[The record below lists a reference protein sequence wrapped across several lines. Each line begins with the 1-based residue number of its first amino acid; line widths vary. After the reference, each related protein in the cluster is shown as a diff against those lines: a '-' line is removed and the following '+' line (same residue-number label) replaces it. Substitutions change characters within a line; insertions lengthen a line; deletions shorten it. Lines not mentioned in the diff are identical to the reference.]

1 MRKNKLFWMELTFI
15 FAIVFILISYKIP
28 QGKVMYKKT
37 GRYVIGT
44 YDYGLFISQASN
56 DYFYN
61 VSPLDFY
68 IKNGYSISDKKNY
81 LLAQNN
87 NYNKT
92 NSLPKIEQLYY
103 SIASYFSLTQPFALF
118 DSLNENVKL
127 TSSTKDDVVRFTLIS
142 PNKNLSD
149 KNIFMTMSFNEND
162 LIIDNNGYMYTK
174 INEYEKAGLKNLY
187 DIEIR
192 DINDISQTILSI
204 DRSAEFIVIINKN
217 MPGLIKISNTDNA
230 YKLGNI
236 DKEKMLI
243 SIAVQNSEQPFFEIN
258 FQERLQ

>member
-1 MRKNKLFWMELTFI
+1 
-15 FAIVFILISYKIP
+15 
-28 QGKVMYKKT
+28 
-37 GRYVIGT
+37 
-44 YDYGLFISQASN
+44 
-56 DYFYN
+56 
-61 VSPLDFY
+61 
-68 IKNGYSISDKKNY
+68 
-81 LLAQNN
+81 
-87 NYNKT
+87 
-92 NSLPKIEQLYY
+92 
-103 SIASYFSLTQPFALF
+103 
-118 DSLNENVKL
+118 
-127 TSSTKDDVVRFTLIS
+127 
-142 PNKNLSD
+142 
-149 KNIFMTMSFNEND
+149 MTMSFNEND